1 MEREEGQGVSG
12 QARRVKWR
20 PDSWGSPAG
29 SPLGHHWPRAV
40 RPKSQKPNGPLPFG
54 PSFVN
59 KWTLS
64 EVVGPRVGSVCVA
77 SPLTKKEIRSNP
89 PNLLSISL
97 LPAPRPARPAG
108 REAWKMRATGSGFC
122 RCLGNT
128 SECVCLCMSECVDVH
143 ECVCARPGPPNG
155 RVDFAAWAAL

>member
-1 MEREEGQGVSG
+1 MGLSCWIPIGTPLAQSCETQVSET
-12 QARRVKWR
+12 QWPAPIWPQLCKQV
-20 PDSWGSPAG
+20 DSLRGRGAESG
-29 SPLGHHWPRAV
+29 
-40 RPKSQKPNGPLPFG
+40 FG
-54 PSFVN
+54 LCGF
-59 KWTLS
+59 
-64 EVVGPRVGSVCVA
+64 A
-77 SPLTKKEIRSNP
+77 SNKEIRSNP